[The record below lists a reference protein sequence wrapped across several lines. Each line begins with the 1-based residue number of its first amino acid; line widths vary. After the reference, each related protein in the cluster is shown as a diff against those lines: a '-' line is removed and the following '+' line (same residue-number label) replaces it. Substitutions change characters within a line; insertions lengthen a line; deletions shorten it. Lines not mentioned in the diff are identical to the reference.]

1 MHYTKLYLHELWS
14 RWASNKQKAGIAYE
28 LFEEIAKRLFDFPR
42 MKILIDGNLWFYR
55 PVEFVLLNLTSWQVA
70 VRSVPRQIC
79 PNPSEALG
87 RPLPRLKPENGP
99 FLLPLCQNVPQLPQ
113 LSKTHTNICLDLFC
127 TPEYCLIYICILTSP
142 SNWKCNEVVY
152 LSGVASLSQSM
163 WIWVQAENEN
173 STFIFGSKPRN
184 LLTFMNSLGI
194 GFEIAFYIFLIYIE
208 HLWFKLIQVS
218 LSLNFLAAQ

>member
-113 LSKTHTNICLDLFC
+113 LSKTHTNIFLDLFC
-127 TPEYCLIYICILTSP
+127 TPESCLVYICILTSP
-142 SNWKCNEVVY
+142 MKDVSWRWQTKHSCT
-152 LSGVASLSQSM
+152 QK
-163 WIWVQAENEN
+163 W
-173 STFIFGSKPRN
+173 
-184 LLTFMNSLGI
+184 
-194 GFEIAFYIFLIYIE
+194 FL
-208 HLWFKLIQVS
+208 
-218 LSLNFLAAQ
+218 